1 MSYLAGLDPY
11 VDRERNEGIRRE
23 VQTLRLEKR
32 LGEHRGKSGS
42 RFVALTKRGVMPLLR
57 AAHLAG

>member
-1 MSYLAGLDPY
+1 MSYFPGLDPY
-11 VDRERNEGIRRE
+11 ADRERNEGIRRE

-32 LGEHRGKSGS
+32 LGEHRGSRGS
-42 RFVALTKRGVMPLLR
+42 RFLALTKRGVRPLLR